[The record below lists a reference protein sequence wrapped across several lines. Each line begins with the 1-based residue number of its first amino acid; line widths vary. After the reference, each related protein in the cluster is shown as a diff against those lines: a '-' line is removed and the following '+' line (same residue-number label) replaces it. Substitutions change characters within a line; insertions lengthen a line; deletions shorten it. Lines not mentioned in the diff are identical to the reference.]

1 MIPGLLLVDKPTGP
15 TSHDIVGRGRRVLGT
30 RRVGHAG
37 TLDPLA
43 SGLLILGVER
53 GTKLLGHLALKD
65 KTYLA
70 TVRLGQATT
79 TDDSQGDVVTSVDV
93 SAVPDAAIAAGIAAL
108 TGELMQVPSSVSA
121 IKVDGKRAYDL
132 VRSGETVTLAARP
145 VTVSRFELTATRRT
159 GDVIDLDVVVDCT
172 TGTYIRALARDLG
185 VALGVGAHL
194 TALRRTRIGPF
205 DLADAV
211 DLWPMGPDDRDA
223 AHAAVLPAARA
234 AELSFPVR
242 RASAD
247 EARDLS
253 YGRPLTPVGIPG
265 TYAVLDSGGELL
277 ALLAEV
283 DERAKPVLV
292 WHSAS

>member
-1 MIPGLLLVDKPTGP
+1 MVDKPTGP

-43 SGLLILGVER
+43 SGLLVLGVER

-70 TVRLGQATT
+70 TIRLGEATT
-79 TDDSQGDVVTSVDV
+79 TDDAQGDILSSAEASGVTD
-93 SAVPDAAIAAGIAAL
+93 DAIAAGIAAL
-108 TGELMQVPSSVSA
+108 TGDLMQVPSSVSA
-121 IKVDGKRAYDL
+121 VKVDGRRAYDL

-145 VTVSRFELTATRRT
+145 VTVSRFDVLAIRRGDIATATV
-159 GDVIDLDVVVDCT
+159 DVDVMVDCT

-185 VALGVGAHL
+185 VDLGVGAHL

-205 DLADAV
+205 DLNGAL
-211 DLWPMGPDDRDA
+211 DLWEMGPDDRDT
-223 AHAAVLPAARA
+223 AHAAILPAARA
-234 AELSFPVR
+234 AELSFPSR
-242 RASAD
+242 RATAD

-253 YGRPLTPVGIPG
+253 YGRPLAAVGING
-265 TYAVLDSGGELL
+265 TYAVLDTAGELL
-277 ALLAEV
+277 ALLAE
-283 DERAKPVLV
+283 DGERAKPVLV
-292 WHSAS
+292 WHAAS

>member
-15 TSHDIVGRGRRVLGT
+15 TSHDMVGRGRRVLGT

-53 GTKLLGHLALKD
+53 GTKLLGHLSLAD

-70 TVRLGQATT
+70 TIRLGASTT
-79 TDDSQGDVVTSVDV
+79 TDDSQGDVVTSADASGVT
-93 SAVPDAAIAAGIAAL
+93 DAAIWAGVSAL
-108 TGELMQVPSSVSA
+108 TGDLMQVPSSVSA
-121 IKVDGKRAYDL
+121 IKVDGKRAYEL
-132 VRSGETVTLAARP
+132 VRAGETVTLAARP
-145 VTVSRFELTATRRT
+145 VTVSRFDILDTRRKGET
-159 GDVIDLDVVVDCT
+159 IEVDVLVDCT

-185 VALGVGAHL
+185 AALGVGAHL

-205 DLADAV
+205 DIADAI
-211 DLWPMGPDDRDA
+211 DLWPMGPDDRGA
-223 AHAAVLPAARA
+223 AQALILPAARA
-234 AELSFPVR
+234 AELSFPTR
-242 RASAD
+242 EASAD

-253 YGRPLTPVGIPG
+253 YGRPLAAVGING
-265 TYAVLDSGGELL
+265 TYAVLDSDGELL

-292 WHSAS
+292 WHAAS